1 MQEKYYFIHFG
12 WLHVLENTSLHLY
25 IYDYVNPPLKNKTW
39 IYVYCIIEL
48 VVILLDRFYLIL
60 HFLYIYCI
68 IGYFKHSKECGFP
81 SNNRSLI
88 FRDNYQEL
96 FFLRMNYQDL
106 DTGKLQGKSINII
119 SYICFDM
126 KVPTNDLIRM

>member
-48 VVILLDRFYLIL
+48 VVILLDHFYLIL

-81 SNNRSLI
+81 SNNLSLI

>member
-81 SNNRSLI
+81 TNNLSLI

-126 KVPTNDLIRM
+126 KVPTTDLIRM

>member
-48 VVILLDRFYLIL
+48 VVILLDHFYLIL

>member
-81 SNNRSLI
+81 SNNLSLI
-88 FRDNYQEL
+88 FRDNYQE
-96 FFLRMNYQDL
+96 L

>member
-81 SNNRSLI
+81 SNNLSLI
-88 FRDNYQEL
+88 FRDNYEEL

>member
-1 MQEKYYFIHFG
+1 MDA
-12 WLHVLENTSLHLY
+12 L
-25 IYDYVNPPLKNKTW
+25 
-39 IYVYCIIEL
+39 IEL
-48 VVILLDRFYLIL
+48 VVILLDHFYLIL

-81 SNNRSLI
+81 SNNLSLI

>member
-81 SNNRSLI
+81 SNNLSLI

-126 KVPTNDLIRM
+126 KVPTTDLIRM

>member
-81 SNNRSLI
+81 SNNLSLI